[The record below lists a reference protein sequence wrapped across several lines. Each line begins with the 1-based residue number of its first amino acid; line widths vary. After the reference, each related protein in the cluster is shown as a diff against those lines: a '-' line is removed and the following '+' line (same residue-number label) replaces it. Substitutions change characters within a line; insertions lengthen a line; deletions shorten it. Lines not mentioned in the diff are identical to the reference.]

1 MPYCKALYNHLFV
14 DVQGYYAPCCF
25 YNDKKKHSYK
35 DMSWHDYH
43 NSKHIKRIR
52 KNMIDGWDQGCNHC
66 EQLEK
71 QNLQSYRNVVDV
83 YCKSDQPKIEYI
95 EISCSN
101 QCNIRCRMCGPDY
114 SSKWAETL
122 EVKIPRIENF
132 KNFLQQVDTTNIKI
146 VKYLGG
152 EPFITPEIKILFD
165 WMQTL
170 PNPVKFYCNTN
181 LTLFPKK
188 YIDILSTFEKVIVG
202 YSLDGIGNVND
213 YIRQDSNWHTVETNI
228 KLWENVK
235 SKMDLYTYIHTT
247 VQAYNFH
254 DLKNIKN
261 MCDEYNLHH
270 SAFKIFGPNEFTL
283 DALPPDYVDIYT
295 DDYNVQFIKDYSYNT
310 ELHSKLK
317 QTTSNQDNLL
327 NTKIQDYIPE
337 LAKWI

>member
-14 DVQGYYAPCCF
+14 DVQGFYAPCCF
-25 YNDKKKHSYK
+25 YKEKPKHHYSNLTWK
-35 DMSWHDYH
+35 EFHDSEYMQV
-43 NSKHIKRIR
+43 IR
-52 KNMIDGWDQGCNHC
+52 NNMENGWDQGCNHC
-66 EQLEK
+66 KQLEL
-71 QNLQSYRNVVDV
+71 QNLRSYRNVVDV

-95 EISCSN
+95 EISCNNS
-101 QCNIRCRMCGPDY
+101 CNIRCRMCNENF
-114 SSKWAETL
+114 SSKWADTL
-122 EVKIPRIENF
+122 NIKVTKIENF
-132 KNFLQQVDTTNIKI
+132 KKFLESIDAKDLKI
-146 VKYLGG
+146 IKYLGG

-165 WMQTL
+165 WIQTL
-170 PNPVKFYCNTN
+170 PNKIKFYCNTN
-181 LTLFPKK
+181 LTLFPQK
-188 YIDILSTFEKVIVG
+188 YIDILKTFEQNIVG
-202 YSLDGIGNVND
+202 YSIDGIGKVND
-213 YIRQDSNWHTVETNI
+213 YIRQDSNWNTVEKNF
-228 KLWENVK
+228 KLWEELKQECN
-235 SKMDLYTYIHTT
+235 LYTYVHTT

-261 MCDEYNLHH
+261 MCDEYNLRH

-327 NTKIQDYIPE
+327 NTKIEDYIPE